1 MVEVAPPSS
10 PQPPA
15 TREGSLG
22 RKVITVV
29 LVGGLIVASYVFAV
43 SVLPRWWSQQVGDQ
57 VDGDLTTGALLGFM
71 YGFLA
76 SLLPLL
82 VLGLVWR
89 FRRHSLWAWVVG
101 ATLALVLAAP
111 NLVTLGIALGDG
123 SAAHAADRTLD
134 VEAPWFRGGMVVGVV
149 VGALL
154 ALYVA
159 YAAASRSRADRR
171 AREARE
177 SLEAERRERV
187 EESTPPSEHPEADP
201 PVPDARSSAT

>member
-1 MVEVAPPSS
+1 MDDVPR
-10 PQPPA
+10 QPDRPA
-15 TREGSLG
+15 GEPESRLG
-22 RKVITVV
+22 RKLAIVV
-29 LVGGLIVASYVFAV
+29 AAGALLVGAYVFAV

-201 PVPDARSSAT
+201 PVPGARSSAT